1 MNIVEFYKKLSS
13 ILEMCREKTISHSE
27 AEFRL
32 KNLLEEAEKAKLD
45 VKIDD
50 KILTLDNLINYDDE
64 NSYQDYED
72 LHLDASY
79 ESSYDESDEENESS
93 Y

>member
-1 MNIVEFYKKLSS
+1 MNIVEFYKRLSK
-13 ILEMCREKTISHSE
+13 ILEMCREKTITHSD

-32 KNLLEEAEKAKLD
+32 KTLLEEAEKAKLD

-64 NSYQDYED
+64 NSYEDYED
-72 LHLDASY
+72 SSY
-79 ESSYDESDEENESS
+79 ESSYDEENESS